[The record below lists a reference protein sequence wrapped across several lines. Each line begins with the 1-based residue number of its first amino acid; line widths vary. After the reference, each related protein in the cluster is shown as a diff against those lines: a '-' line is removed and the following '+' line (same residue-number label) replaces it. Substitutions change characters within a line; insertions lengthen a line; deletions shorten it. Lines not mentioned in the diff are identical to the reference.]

1 MRLKRK
7 TIRVM
12 AGCIA
17 GLLAFVM
24 LFGLVADLFFRTD
37 ASAAASQSAV
47 NELKDKLEA
56 SNEEKAKLKEQL
68 DSMDRDKA
76 TLKTQIDTL
85 DRQIANTEEQI
96 ELRNELI
103 SSLQGQIEQKEVEL
117 AAAQQE
123 KDEQYEKFKARVR
136 VMYEHGD
143 TSYLEVLLSSESISD
158 FLFRYEAVSQI
169 AQYDKN
175 LFEELKALEEEVAQA
190 KAALESDKQAEV
202 EARQELQQTKSQ
214 LDSQLSQRE
223 QSMAE
228 LQAASEEVAAS
239 YAEIEKE
246 EQSIQAEIDR
256 MAKELAEQ
264 EAARQQQN
272 NGGGT
277 VQVSGGYTYPLPS
290 GYRKVTSRFA
300 MREHPVTG
308 VYKQHTGVDVS
319 APRGTTIMAAKSGT
333 VIIAGR
339 STAYGNYVVINHGG
353 GLTTL
358 YAHMSKITTTKGA
371 TVSAGDKIGEVGSTG
386 YSTGNHLH
394 FEVRI
399 NGAYQDAGRIL
410 GLY

>member
-1 MRLKRK
+1 M
-7 TIRVM
+7 
-12 AGCIA
+12 
-17 GLLAFVM
+17 
-24 LFGLVADLFFRTD
+24 
-37 ASAAASQSAV
+37 
-47 NELKDKLEA
+47 
-56 SNEEKAKLKEQL
+56 
-68 DSMDRDKA
+68 
-76 TLKTQIDTL
+76 
-85 DRQIANTEEQI
+85 
-96 ELRNELI
+96 
-103 SSLQGQIEQKEVEL
+103 
-117 AAAQQE
+117 
-123 KDEQYEKFKARVR
+123 
-136 VMYEHGD
+136 
-143 TSYLEVLLSSESISD
+143 
-158 FLFRYEAVSQI
+158 
-169 AQYDKN
+169 
-175 LFEELKALEEEVAQA
+175 AQA

-290 GYRKVTSRFA
+290 GYRNVTSRFA

-394 FEVRI
+394 FEVRV

>member
-143 TSYLEVLLSSESISD
+143 TSYLEVLLSSESSSD
-158 FLFRYEAVSQI
+158 FLFRNRPI
-169 AQYDKN
+169 
-175 LFEELKALEEEVAQA
+175 
-190 KAALESDKQAEV
+190 
-202 EARQELQQTKSQ
+202 R
-214 LDSQLSQRE
+214 
-223 QSMAE
+223 
-228 LQAASEEVAAS
+228 
-239 YAEIEKE
+239 
-246 EQSIQAEIDR
+246 
-256 MAKELAEQ
+256 
-264 EAARQQQN
+264 
-272 NGGGT
+272 
-277 VQVSGGYTYPLPS
+277 
-290 GYRKVTSRFA
+290 
-300 MREHPVTG
+300 
-308 VYKQHTGVDVS
+308 
-319 APRGTTIMAAKSGT
+319 
-333 VIIAGR
+333 
-339 STAYGNYVVINHGG
+339 
-353 GLTTL
+353 
-358 YAHMSKITTTKGA
+358 
-371 TVSAGDKIGEVGSTG
+371 
-386 YSTGNHLH
+386 
-394 FEVRI
+394 
-399 NGAYQDAGRIL
+399 
-410 GLY
+410 

>member
-223 QSMAE
+223 QS
-228 LQAASEEVAAS
+228 
-239 YAEIEKE
+239 
-246 EQSIQAEIDR
+246 IQAEIDR

-290 GYRKVTSRFA
+290 GYRNVTSRFA

-394 FEVRI
+394 FEVRV